1 MLKHLE
7 KGSEAQDNPLLRRQH
22 GIAEGALALVMIPE
36 IQSLICYEPV
46 GCTQAINWSI
56 CPASLTCKMM
66 VLNDL
71 FCPFCLDS
79 MRSCCLNDFGIN
91 REVSYTLYIWK
102 PHLPSLYIYSQ
113 NSQKTSLHTLSPKP
127 PSLTIFCPFQLQ
139 NKIEVINYIQYYA
152 RLW

>member
-91 REVSYTLYIWK
+91 REVRVIPFTSGSPTFPLFTFTLKIPK
-102 PHLPSLYIYSQ
+102 ILC
-113 NSQKTSLHTLSPKP
+113 KTVVNAYMWFREQGPK
-127 PSLTIFCPFQLQ
+127 SIIRFS
-139 NKIEVINYIQYYA
+139 EESMA
-152 RLW
+152 